1 MTMLIHE
8 GEPGPRP
15 WRPNWRVW
23 RWVIVAAVVGYA
35 SSAATGGVGLLLL
48 FVAFYA
54 GCKALAEAIPYGEG
68 LREHRQ

>member
-8 GEPGPRP
+8 EAPGPRP

-23 RWVIVAAVVGYA
+23 RWVTIAVVVGYA
-35 SSAATGGVGLLLL
+35 ATHAGGGVGTLLIL
-48 FVAFYA
+48 VAFYA
-54 GCKALAEAIPYGEG
+54 ACKAVSEAIPYGGG